1 VAAIEGRKTLS
12 GAWNDLFHD
21 HEIYVRTGGDVRFLL
36 LSASAQRRAASIACL
51 ILAAWLL
58 GTAALLG
65 WQAWTSWKTR
75 DVAER
80 AAAIAQ
86 AEARVA
92 AERQSVESIARSIDT
107 RQDQL
112 EALVSAHFGTDEAEP
127 GLSGP
132 AGAKVETPVV
142 PASAGNAS
150 AGNAGLIPVA
160 AGNQV
165 ARLQAAAVRQDQL
178 VAKLGSAV
186 DRRSAEVET
195 VLRQVGIKPSAAAAR
210 GGPFIP
216 VDGLDG
222 LRDADP
228 SIRQLAVRLDRM
240 AQLESLLEALP
251 SGLPADRM
259 ELSSGFGTRYDPF
272 NGQRAMHAGLDFTGP
287 HGSPIRAAAAGRII
301 YAGVKNGY
309 GNVVEID
316 HGHGI
321 QTRYAHLAG
330 FAARV
335 GDLVESG
342 EQIGRMGSTG
352 RSTGT
357 HLHFEVRVGG
367 TAVNPRRFL
376 EANTHVLEVKA
387 DADARTRSAGVGRNG
402 IG

>member
-1 VAAIEGRKTLS
+1 MAVRAANDGDRTSVAAVEGRKTLS
-12 GAWNDLFHD
+12 GAWNQLFHD
-21 HEIYVRTGGDVRFLL
+21 HEIHVRTGGNVRFIL
-36 LSASAQRRAASIACL
+36 LSASAQRRAAAVACL
-51 ILAAWLL
+51 VVAVWLM

-65 WQAWTSWKTR
+65 WQAWTSWKNR
-75 DVAER
+75 DVAAR
-80 AAAIAQ
+80 AAAIAR

-92 AERQSVESIARSIDT
+92 AERQSVESIARSIHT

-112 EALVSAHFGTDEAEP
+112 EALVSAHFGTDDYEADRAAVPEAAAAEKAAPVRAAAP
-127 GLSGP
+127 GQL
-132 AGAKVETPVV
+132 
-142 PASAGNAS
+142 
-150 AGNAGLIPVA
+150 
-160 AGNQV
+160 
-165 ARLQAAAVRQDQL
+165 ARLKAAAVRQDQL

-195 VLRQVGIKPSAAAAR
+195 VLAQVGIRPSAAAR

-216 VDGLDG
+216 VPGQAG
-222 LRDADP
+222 LRGADP
-228 SIRQLAVRLDRM
+228 SIRKLALQLDRM
-240 AQLESLLEALP
+240 AQLESLLEAVP
-251 SGLPADRM
+251 SGRPADRM
-259 ELSSGFGTRYDPF
+259 ELSSGFGMRYDPF

-287 HGSPIRAAAAGRII
+287 HGSPIRAAAAGRLIF
-301 YAGVKNGY
+301 AGVKNGY

-321 QTRYAHLAG
+321 QTRYAHLSG

-335 GDLVESG
+335 GDLVSSG

-376 EANTHVLEVKA
+376 EANSNVLEVKA
-387 DADARTRSAGVGRNG
+387 DTDARSRTQGVGRNG
-402 IG
+402 NG